1 MCDQKHPNVGF
12 ERNNRFFRL
21 DDKFDD
27 ESDDD
32 VTMVMTSHRWTVVDV
47 NGPVI

>member
-1 MCDQKHPNVGF
+1 MWGVKETTV
-12 ERNNRFFRL
+12 FFCI

-47 NGPVI
+47 DGPVV